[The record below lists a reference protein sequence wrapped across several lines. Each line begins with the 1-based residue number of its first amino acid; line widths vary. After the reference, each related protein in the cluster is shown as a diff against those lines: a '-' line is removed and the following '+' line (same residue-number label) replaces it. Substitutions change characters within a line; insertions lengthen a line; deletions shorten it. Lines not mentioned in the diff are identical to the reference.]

1 MTTTLCVTDSTVA
14 DPVAAPVLAAVL
26 DCVLALYDEL
36 QTKGITAPCAAAVV
50 SGAAPALD
58 RGLDETAGCC
68 GQLWVRLVSL
78 YPSTEAF
85 PDQDATPRRLEDM
98 SWAVQLEVGL
108 VRPAPVIQEVA
119 GEAVLPPMEEEQEAA
134 AVAVTDA
141 AIIRQALM
149 SNYAEDQDVAV
160 VLGAFVPF
168 GPDGGIV
175 GGATNVTVQVV

>member
-1 MTTTLCVTDSTVA
+1 MSTTLCVTQSTVA

-26 DCVLALYDEL
+26 DCVLDLYDEL
-36 QTKGITAPCAAAVV
+36 QPQGITTPCAAAVV
-50 SGAAPALD
+50 SGGAPALD
-58 RGLDETAGCC
+58 RGMDQADGCC

-78 YPSTEAF
+78 YPSAAF
-85 PDQDATPRRLEDM
+85 PEQDALPRALEDM
-98 SWAVQLEVGL
+98 AWAVVLEVGV

-149 SNYAEDQDVAV
+149 SNYAQDQDVAV
-160 VLGAFVPF
+160 VLGAYTPL

-175 GGATNVTVQVV
+175 GGATTVTVQVV